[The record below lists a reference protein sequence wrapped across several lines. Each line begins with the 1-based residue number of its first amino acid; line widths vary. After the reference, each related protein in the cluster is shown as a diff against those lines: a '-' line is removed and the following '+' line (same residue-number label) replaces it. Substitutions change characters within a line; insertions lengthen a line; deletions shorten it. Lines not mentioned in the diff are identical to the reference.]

1 MEMNLVGI
9 VDMTF
14 HLLRF
19 VSEGWELPT
28 SIIFDAERSLFTML
42 LFKLASLEEDAI
54 DRSML
59 LSIKDDVSELI
70 SAIHLVAQTALSEK
84 WISTAAAVCPM
95 FLMLPSVYQDA
106 FANAHLYV

>member
-1 MEMNLVGI
+1 
-9 VDMTF
+9 
-14 HLLRF
+14 
-19 VSEGWELPT
+19 
-28 SIIFDAERSLFTML
+28 ML

-95 FLMLPSVYQDA
+95 FSMLLSVYQDA
-106 FANAHLYV
+106 FANAHLYVCSLPQSWLMCLPSSVQTHFLTI